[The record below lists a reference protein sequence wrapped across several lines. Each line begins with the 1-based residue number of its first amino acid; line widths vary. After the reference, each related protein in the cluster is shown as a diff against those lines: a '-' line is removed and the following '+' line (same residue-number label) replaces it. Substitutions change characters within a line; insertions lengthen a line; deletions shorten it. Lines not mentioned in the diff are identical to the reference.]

1 LTGDLRLVNVSEE
14 EEEEIMI
21 HHISIAARDP
31 QRVARVIAELW
42 QTEALPFPPV
52 PGAFIVIADD
62 EHGTAIEVSPQGT
75 ELVPGRSDDEE
86 AQPTLNDKASPF
98 TATHAALSVPLSEAR
113 VKEIAAREGWR
124 AGTFWRGGVF
134 QVIEFWIEGHLLL
147 ELLSP
152 DMVQRYLDF
161 LTTRNFAELFG
172 FTRERVAA

>member
-1 LTGDLRLVNVSEE
+1 
-14 EEEEIMI
+14 MI
-21 HHISIAARDP
+21 HHISIAAKDP

-62 EHGTAIEVSPQGT
+62 EHGTAIEVSPLGT
-75 ELVPGRSDDEE
+75 ELVPGMSDEEE
-86 AQPTLNDKASPF
+86 AQPTLNDSASPF
-98 TATHAALSVPLSEAR
+98 TATHAALSVPLSAER

-124 AGTFWRGGVF
+124 TGTFERGGVF
-134 QVIEFWIEGHLLL
+134 DVIEFWVEDRLLL

-161 LTTRNFAELFG
+161 LTTRNFAELLG
-172 FTRERVAA
+172 RMRERVAA